1 MSHTSDE
8 SVPGPGNGPARLGIS
23 KKLAYA
29 LGQGGNVL
37 TYQLISTFVLT
48 LYLPTAGKGEALVPE
63 YLLGVGAFAGLGT
76 YLVLNVLSRGI
87 DTFFD
92 PWIANVSDRS
102 HSRFGRRRFF
112 MAVSV
117 LPLSVVTGLI
127 FLPPTSS
134 SSTVNVVW
142 LGVMLTTYYCLFS
155 TYVAPYL
162 ALLPELVPD
171 KKENTVVSTLQA
183 AAALLG
189 GLLATVV
196 APIVFLGGGD
206 ADRGPLKTMAL
217 VLAGVSFAMMVVPVI
232 AIDEPRLVAR
242 GAGEAKSHKPFLE
255 SLKATF
261 AFGPFVPYVFGANL
275 FFFGFT
281 VIQTAVPFYV
291 EVLLKRPL
299 SDVALVI
306 GPLFGVAAVVF
317 PAVAFVANKF
327 GKKRVMIGAAV
338 SMAALMGVG
347 VPLLA
352 SVPWLALPL
361 FALTGVP
368 VACFLAV
375 PNSMLADICD
385 ADARRTGER
394 REAMF
399 FGAQGF
405 QQKIALGVAA
415 GLFQWV
421 ASSFGWTV
429 DDPLGV
435 QLSGPLAAVA
445 LVGSAL
451 CFARYREHEVQQ

>member
-1 MSHTSDE
+1 MTSTA
-8 SVPGPGNGPARLGIS
+8 NARPPLGIS
-23 KKLAYA
+23 LKLAYA

-48 LYLPTAGKGEALVPE
+48 LYLPTAGKGAPLMPE
-63 YLLGVGAFAGLGT
+63 FLLGFGAFAGIGT
-76 YLVLNVLSRGI
+76 YIVLNVLSRGV
-87 DTFFD
+87 DTLFD

-102 HSRFGRRRFF
+102 TSRFGRRRFF

-117 LPLSVVTGLI
+117 LPLAAATGLI
-127 FLPPTSS
+127 FTPPSS
-134 SSTVNVVW
+134 SSSMLNVAW
-142 LGVMLTTYYCLFS
+142 LGVTLTAYYCLFS

-171 KKENTVVSTLQA
+171 KKENTVVSTMQA

-189 GLLATVV
+189 GLIATVV
-196 APIVFLGGGD
+196 APLLFLGD
-206 ADRGPLKTMAL
+206 ADTDRGPLKTMAL
-217 VLAGVSFAMMVVPVI
+217 VLAGISFVMMLVPVL
-232 AIDEPRLVAR
+232 AIDERRLVAHSE
-242 GAGEAKSHKPFLE
+242 GGAKSHKPFLE

-261 AFGPFVPYVFGANL
+261 AFRPFVPYVFGANL

-281 VIQTAVPFYV
+281 IIQTGVPFYV

-306 GPLFGVAAVVF
+306 GPLFGVAALAF
-317 PAVAFVANKF
+317 PAVAYLANKL
-327 GKKRVMIGAAV
+327 GKRNVM
-338 SMAALMGVG
+338 MAAGVALAVMMGVG
-347 VPLLA
+347 VPLLP
-352 SVPWLALPL
+352 SMPGLALPL
-361 FALTGVP
+361 FALAGIP
-368 VACFLAV
+368 IACFLAV

-385 ADARRTGER
+385 ADARRSGER

-405 QQKIALGVAA
+405 QQKIALGIAA

-429 DDPLGV
+429 ESPLGV

-451 CFARYREHEVQQ
+451 CFWRYREQDVQR

>member
-1 MSHTSDE
+1 MN
-8 SVPGPGNGPARLGIS
+8 PPANGPPRLGIS
-23 KKLAYA
+23 LKLAYA

-63 YLLGVGAFAGLGT
+63 YLLGIGAFAGIGT
-76 YLVLNVLSRGI
+76 YLVLNVLSRGV

-102 HSRFGRRRFF
+102 QSRFGRRRFF

-117 LPLSVVTGLI
+117 APLAATTGLI
-127 FLPPTSS
+127 FLPPSASS
-134 SSTVNVVW
+134 SMINVVW
-142 LGVMLTTYYCLFS
+142 LGVMLTAYYCLFS

-171 KKENTVVSTLQA
+171 KKENTVVSTMQA

-196 APIVFLGGGD
+196 APVVFLGGAD

-217 VLAGVSFAMMVVPVI
+217 VLAGVSFAMMAVPVL
-232 AIDEPRLVAR
+232 AIDERRLVAASD
-242 GAGEAKSHKPFLE
+242 GQKSHKPFLE

-281 VIQTAVPFYV
+281 IIQTGVPFYV

-306 GPLFGVAAVVF
+306 GPLFGVAALAF
-317 PAVAFVANKF
+317 PAVAILANKL
-327 GKKRVMIGAAV
+327 GKKRVMIAAAV
-338 SMAALMGVG
+338 ALAILMGAG
-347 VPLLA
+347 VPLLP
-352 SVPWLALPL
+352 SLPWLALPL
-361 FALTGVP
+361 FSLAGIP
-368 VACFLAV
+368 IACFLAV

-405 QQKIALGVAA
+405 QQKIALGIAA

-429 DDPLGV
+429 ESPLGV

-445 LVGSAL
+445 LIGSAL
-451 CFARYREHEVQQ
+451 CFARYREHEVQDA